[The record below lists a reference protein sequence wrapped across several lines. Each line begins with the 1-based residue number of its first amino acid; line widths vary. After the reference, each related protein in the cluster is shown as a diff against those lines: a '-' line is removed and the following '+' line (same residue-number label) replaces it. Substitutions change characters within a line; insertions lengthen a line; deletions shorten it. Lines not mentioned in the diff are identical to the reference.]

1 MPLKGDVQLMSAI
14 KLIIFNHKSISHW
27 NVVHIEQR
35 FHWHGDSKTF
45 IRKNWQIKKKTG
57 FSSKERLL
65 LNINFNRRNSDLTAL
80 ILIYSKV
87 YFDEI

>member
-27 NVVHIEQR
+27 NGVHIEQR

-45 IRKNWQIKKKTG
+45 IRKNWQIKKK
-57 FSSKERLL
+57 
-65 LNINFNRRNSDLTAL
+65 NRIFLKR
-80 ILIYSKV
+80 KV
-87 YFDEI
+87 TLKY